1 MRVLGI
7 DCGSENTGYGV
18 IESDGHT
25 HRIVAAGTIR
35 TSSREPFGRR
45 LSRIAAGLRDAIRQ
59 HAPRA
64 AAVEEV
70 FLAANSKAALKLAQ
84 VRGVALLVVA
94 DAGLECGE
102 YSALVVKQSVVGYGR
117 AEKSQ
122 VQYMVRSLLGADAP
136 TGMPD
141 ACDALAVAICH
152 ATATLAAGA
161 SRAPARRSRLA
172 APAGSF
178 A

>member
-18 IESDGHT
+18 IDSDGHR

-35 TSSREPFGRR
+35 TSPKEPFGPR
-45 LSRIAAGLRDAIRQ
+45 LSAIAAGLREVIRSYT
-59 HAPRA
+59 PDA

-70 FLAANSKAALKLAQ
+70 FRAANTKSALKLAQ

-94 DAGLECGE
+94 EAGVDCGE
-102 YSALVVKQSVVGYGR
+102 YSALTVKQSVVGYGR

-122 VQYMVRSLLGADAP
+122 VQFMVRSLLGAETP
-136 TGMPD
+136 VGLPD

-152 ATATLAAGA
+152 ATTSGAGRPKSGSAA
-161 SRAPARRSRLA
+161 
-172 APAGSF
+172 
-178 A
+178 